1 MFGLYDILYLMVSI
15 FIILPIV
22 SMIHEIGH
30 LFFAVLFKAKNQ
42 TLDIGCGKP
51 ILQIGRLCFRK
62 YYFFYSWCQFERL
75 EKNTRFHYILVY
87 AGPMIFNILAAI
99 GVNAL
104 IYYDLIEGQ
113 KFWNLFVYYSIYF
126 VMFDAIPM
134 RYPDGQPSNGLVV
147 FEMLKDGK
155 RATFQKEKW
164 AEEELN
170 C

>member
-1 MFGLYDILYLMVSI
+1 MFGLLDFLYIMVSI
-15 FIILPIV
+15 FIILPLV

-30 LFFAVLFKAKNQ
+30 LFFAFLFKAKNQ

-51 ILQIGRLCFRK
+51 VFKIGRLCFRK

-75 EKNTRFHYILVY
+75 ENNSKLNYILVY
-87 AGPMIFNILAAI
+87 AGPMIFNIFAAI
-99 GVNAL
+99 MINGLVQ
-104 IYYDLIEGQ
+104 YDLIAAQ

-126 VMFDAIPM
+126 VLFDVIPM

-147 FEMLKDGK
+147 FEMLKYGK
-155 RATFQKEKW
+155 RATFQKENW
-164 AEEELN
+164 TEQDLN